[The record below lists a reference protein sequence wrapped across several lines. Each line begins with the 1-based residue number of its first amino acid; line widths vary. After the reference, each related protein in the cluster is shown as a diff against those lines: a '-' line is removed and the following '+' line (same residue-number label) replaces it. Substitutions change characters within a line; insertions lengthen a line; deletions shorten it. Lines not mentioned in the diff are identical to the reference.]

1 MDKITTLDV
10 NFLLHKN
17 ASKVVPNF
25 WLKKFR
31 VPLILETKTFVPV
44 ALPLIWVC
52 FDIRIAHVTD
62 EFHVLDQTEQMRSE
76 LSYWYTLRLGVLGY
90 TTIFNAGVRSWG
102 NTQDYNL
109 KGNKLISHYLLY
121 TTSVASRKCF
131 SGHFIKWKSTALK
144 VTLC

>member
-1 MDKITTLDV
+1 
-10 NFLLHKN
+10 
-17 ASKVVPNF
+17 
-25 WLKKFR
+25 LKKFW
-31 VPLILETKTFVPV
+31 VPLILETKTLVPV

-62 EFHVLDQTEQMRSE
+62 EFHVLDQSEQMRSE
-76 LSYWYTLRLGVLGY
+76 LSYWCTLRLGVLGY
-90 TTIFNAGVRSWG
+90 TTIFNAGVCSWG

-109 KGNKLISHYLLY
+109 KRNKLISHYLLY
-121 TTSVASRKCF
+121 TTSVASCKCF